1 MIFAQLLWRTKV
13 HFEDILNSS
22 HIWATWHF
30 QQVEI
35 HLLWQE
41 KASERKMTVSNP
53 TPLSHFTQL
62 NLHFAFQS
70 FFTMFTFNILC
81 ILHLRPIL
89 QSPTSVSSL
98 WLKLHAYWGFLH
110 FIELYFLI
118 LNWQCAHWLI
128 DWLFDWSQ
136 LDHELFCSWLWLEM
150 N

>member
-1 MIFAQLLWRTKV
+1 MFQIRCFQIRKHIACMIFAQLLWRTKV

-22 HIWATWHF
+22 HVWATWHF

-41 KASERKMTVSNP
+41 RGRERKMTVSNP

-70 FFTMFTFNILC
+70 LFRMFTFDILC

-89 QSPTSVSSL
+89 QSPTSD
-98 WLKLHAYWGFLH
+98 
-110 FIELYFLI
+110 
-118 LNWQCAHWLI
+118 WLI
-128 DWLFDWSQ
+128 AAWIIIFVA
-136 LDHELFCSWLWLEM
+136 LDCNWKWIICFYWRKK
-150 N
+150 